1 MSLAATISVPRL
13 RRVRIGAL
21 IPLLLAVAA
30 CAVPQVQVSTS
41 PSPMREAAVGCWRL
55 ESSPGLLGR
64 PLQSTLVRL
73 DTVALPHG
81 GLQMLPIPDHGLPR
95 DWSYWGTTEKGNRVM
110 LWFGNGFHG
119 ILVRAAV
126 RGDRLRG
133 YGRWAD
139 LHTWLYRGPVRGVR
153 VPCPTEP
160 AA

>member
-1 MSLAATISVPRL
+1 MLLAASACSVM
-13 RRVRIGAL
+13 G
-21 IPLLLAVAA
+21 
-30 CAVPQVQVSTS
+30 VQVSPS
-41 PSPMREAAVGCWRL
+41 PSPMRDAAVGCWWL

-81 GLQMLPIPDHGLPR
+81 RLQMLLIPDHGLPR

-126 RGDRLRG
+126 RGDQMRG

-139 LHTWLYRGPVRGVR
+139 HQTWLRRGQVRGVR
-153 VPCPTEP
+153 APCPET